1 MPWATTTRVQAATAS
16 SRLPRP
22 PPHVGQ
28 RRRLELTHAT
38 TTTMRWCR
46 PPPRAHPRAARC
58 PHCTLPSGRQLA
70 RLTVRFLL
78 ITYSSFLPPRSPIYH
93 VPDEIAQLAA
103 AAAAGS
109 SSSSGDPCG
118 SAGLYSLLMTREIS
132 SADSYNI
139 VPVAD
144 LFKSST
150 VEHHNDPTIFIFT
163 ELPVKKSSQS
173 FVYNHTLAKALAEY
187 ASAGLEMRSLIVD
200 VENCLQVWVQDSKG
214 NTTVQICDNSGEDP
228 HCCRCIS
235 MFGLRIQDHF
245 TYLGVDMEADDWSTC
260 RIITTQSVK
269 QFRKELASNI
279 MMTKHNVE
287 VSIVEPSIQTDRSS
301 F

>member
-1 MPWATTTRVQAATAS
+1 MHRRFVRREGCSALLLIYPAVASRAQNVTA
-16 SRLPRP
+16 
-22 PPHVGQ
+22 
-28 RRRLELTHAT
+28 
-38 TTTMRWCR
+38 
-46 PPPRAHPRAARC
+46 RACIVEH
-58 PHCTLPSGRQLA
+58 RQVHGEMDACA
-70 RLTVRFLL
+70 RLLL
-78 ITYSSFLPPRSPIYH
+78 LS
-93 VPDEIAQLAA
+93 AA
-103 AAAAGS
+103 CASHG
-109 SSSSGDPCG
+109 
-118 SAGLYSLLMTREIS
+118 R
-132 SADSYNI
+132 
-139 VPVAD
+139 
-144 LFKSST
+144 
-150 VEHHNDPTIFIFT
+150 

-200 VENCLQVWVQDSKG
+200 VENCLQAFVGVAHNINSIVIAIRGTQKNSVQNWVKDLIWKQLDISYPNMPDAKVWVQDSKG

-260 RIITTQSVK
+260 RIITTQSVE